1 MKRVSYSVET
11 KYKAVEMKAAGFST
25 KEIMKELNIKNR
37 TQVKTW
43 WRWYRNGESYR
54 FSQHVGKQYTY
65 GKGLEELSEVE
76 QLKLENKRKD
86 IELDNLKKVQGIG
99 KEVVPTVVIDLVDQ
113 LKVKYSIKL
122 ILEVLNI
129 PKSTY
134 YRWKNKTHK
143 DDAVTQKVIEL
154 CKANHYTY
162 GYRKI
167 TALINQCYTSPINHK
182 RVQRMMQKH
191 HLNCRVRTKKT
202 TRIGKP
208 YYKTDNL
215 LQRQFKASCPMEVL
229 TTDIT
234 YLPFGH
240 SMLYLSSIMD
250 IYNGEI
256 VAYKIDDKQ
265 DQSLVND
272 TLNQIDIPEGCI
284 LHSDQGSVY
293 TSYAYY
299 QLCEEKGIIRS
310 MSRKGTPADN
320 APIESFHSSL
330 KSETF
335 YINNELNRSNHIVID
350 IVEKYIKNY
359 NNNRIQQKLGYL
371 SPVKYREL
379 IA

>member
-1 MKRVSYSVET
+1 MKRASYSVET

-25 KEIMKELNIKNR
+25 KEIMKELNIRNR

-54 FSQHVGKQYTY
+54 FLQHVGKQ
-65 GKGLEELSEVE
+65 
-76 QLKLENKRKD
+76 
-86 IELDNLKKVQGIG
+86 
-99 KEVVPTVVIDLVDQ
+99 
-113 LKVKYSIKL
+113 
-122 ILEVLNI
+122 
-129 PKSTY
+129 
-134 YRWKNKTHK
+134 
-143 DDAVTQKVIEL
+143 
-154 CKANHYTY
+154 YTY

-191 HLNCRVRTKKT
+191 HLNCRVRPKKT

-371 SPVKYREL
+371 SSVKYREL

>member
-1 MKRVSYSVET
+1 MKRASYSVET
-11 KYKAVEMKAAGFST
+11 KYKAVEMKAAGFSK
-25 KEIMKELNIKNR
+25 KEIMKELNIRNR

-54 FSQHVGKQYTY
+54 FLQHVGKQ
-65 GKGLEELSEVE
+65 
-76 QLKLENKRKD
+76 
-86 IELDNLKKVQGIG
+86 
-99 KEVVPTVVIDLVDQ
+99 
-113 LKVKYSIKL
+113 
-122 ILEVLNI
+122 
-129 PKSTY
+129 
-134 YRWKNKTHK
+134 
-143 DDAVTQKVIEL
+143 
-154 CKANHYTY
+154 YTY

-191 HLNCRVRTKKT
+191 HLNCRVRPKKT

>member
-11 KYKAVEMKAAGFST
+11 KYKAVEMKIAGFST

-37 TQVKTW
+37 TQVETW
-43 WRWYRNGESYR
+43 WRWYRNEESYR

-65 GKGLEELSEVE
+65 GKGLEELSEIE
-76 QLKLENKRKD
+76 RLKLENKRKD
-86 IELDNLKKVQGIG
+86 IELDIFKKVQGIG
-99 KEVVPTVVIDLVDQ
+99 KEVVPAVVIDLVDQ

-134 YRWKNKTHK
+134 YRWKNKTYK
-143 DDAVTQKVIEL
+143 NDTVTQKVIEL
-154 CKANHYTY
+154 CEANHYTY

-182 RVQRMMQKH
+182 RVQRIMQEH
-191 HLNCRVRTKKT
+191 QLNCRVRPKKT

-299 QLCEEKGIIRS
+299 KLCEEKGIIRS

-335 YINNELNRSNHIVID
+335 YINNELNSPNHIVID

-371 SPVKYREL
+371 S
-379 IA
+379 

>member
-1 MKRVSYSVET
+1 MKRASYSVET

-25 KEIMKELNIKNR
+25 KEIMKELNIRNR

-54 FSQHVGKQYTY
+54 FSQQVGKQYTY
-65 GKGLEELSEVE
+65 GKGLEE
-76 QLKLENKRKD
+76 
-86 IELDNLKKVQGIG
+86 GIG

-143 DDAVTQKVIEL
+143 NDTVTQKVIEL

-191 HLNCRVRTKKT
+191 H

-250 IYNGEI
+250 IYNREI

-359 NNNRIQQKLGYL
+359 NNNRIQQ
-371 SPVKYREL
+371 
-379 IA
+379 

>member
-11 KYKAVEMKAAGFST
+11 KYKAVEMKAAGFSK
-25 KEIMKELNIKNR
+25 KEIMKELNIRNR

-54 FSQHVGKQYTY
+54 FSQHVGKQ
-65 GKGLEELSEVE
+65 
-76 QLKLENKRKD
+76 
-86 IELDNLKKVQGIG
+86 
-99 KEVVPTVVIDLVDQ
+99 
-113 LKVKYSIKL
+113 
-122 ILEVLNI
+122 
-129 PKSTY
+129 
-134 YRWKNKTHK
+134 
-143 DDAVTQKVIEL
+143 
-154 CKANHYTY
+154 YTY

-191 HLNCRVRTKKT
+191 HLNCRVRPKKT

>member
-1 MKRVSYSVET
+1 MNHTEVFFSMKRVSYSVET
-11 KYKAVEMKAAGFST
+11 KYKAVEMKAAGFSK
-25 KEIMKELNIKNR
+25 KEIMKELNIRNR

-54 FSQHVGKQYTY
+54 FLQHVGKQ
-65 GKGLEELSEVE
+65 
-76 QLKLENKRKD
+76 
-86 IELDNLKKVQGIG
+86 
-99 KEVVPTVVIDLVDQ
+99 
-113 LKVKYSIKL
+113 
-122 ILEVLNI
+122 
-129 PKSTY
+129 
-134 YRWKNKTHK
+134 
-143 DDAVTQKVIEL
+143 
-154 CKANHYTY
+154 YTY

-191 HLNCRVRTKKT
+191 HLNCRVRPKKT
-202 TRIGKP
+202 TKIGKP

-272 TLNQIDIPEGCI
+272 TLNQIDIPESCI

-359 NNNRIQQKLGYL
+359 NNNRIQQN
-371 SPVKYREL
+371 
-379 IA
+379 

>member
-11 KYKAVEMKAAGFST
+11 KYKAVEMKAAGFSK
-25 KEIMKELNIKNR
+25 KEIMKELNIRNR

-54 FSQHVGKQYTY
+54 FLQHVGKQ
-65 GKGLEELSEVE
+65 
-76 QLKLENKRKD
+76 
-86 IELDNLKKVQGIG
+86 
-99 KEVVPTVVIDLVDQ
+99 
-113 LKVKYSIKL
+113 
-122 ILEVLNI
+122 
-129 PKSTY
+129 
-134 YRWKNKTHK
+134 
-143 DDAVTQKVIEL
+143 
-154 CKANHYTY
+154 YTY

-191 HLNCRVRTKKT
+191 HLNCRVRPKKMTK
-202 TRIGKP
+202 IGKP

-335 YINNELNRSNHIVID
+335 YINNELNHSNHIVID
-350 IVEKYIKNY
+350 IVEKYIKNNNNNN

>member
-25 KEIMKELNIKNR
+25 KEIMKELNIRNR

-54 FSQHVGKQYTY
+54 FSQQVGKQYTY

-86 IELDNLKKVQGIG
+86 IELDIFKKVQGIG

-122 ILEVLNI
+122 LLKVLNI

-143 DDAVTQKVIEL
+143 NDTVTQKVIEL

-191 HLNCRVRTKKT
+191 HLNCRVRPKKMTK
-202 TRIGKP
+202 IGKP